1 MGFPVLWKSHFKI
14 SISAFGPF
22 FMTSVNSNM
31 ASMNPNH
38 AYVKLRQKNIHKV
51 SSFTAISKTRLTA
64 KYTGPYVDIK
74 ALFFSSGDEDS
85 AAQPL

>member
-1 MGFPVLWKSHFKI
+1 
-14 SISAFGPF
+14 
-22 FMTSVNSNM
+22 MTSVNSNM
-31 ASMNPNH
+31 ASINPNH
-38 AYVKLRQKNIHKV
+38 AYVKSRQKNIGKV
-51 SSFTAISKTRLTA
+51 ISFTPISKTRLTV